1 MMCNPKLSLSERK
14 YNRRRSLITTT
25 TLLLLCIVSKVISNQ
40 LKDVIAPRFALSLS
54 FFYHFQCNIYYIFK
68 VYSLVLLLL
77 LRDLIFCCCCC
88 CFVLVVVVGFFLVVV
103 VRGSRPTPLLAR
115 EENPSQDEE
124 FYF

>member
-1 MMCNPKLSLSERK
+1 MCNPKLSLSERK

-40 LKDVIAPRFALSLS
+40 LKDVIAPRFALSLF
-54 FFYHFQCNIYYIFK
+54 FFYQFQCNIYYIFK
-68 VYSLVLLLL
+68 VYSLVLLH